1 MNEQSSSVTIEDKQE
16 TLIGK
21 VCNPW
26 TWRLANGFMALFFAF
41 ATYVQL
47 NDPDPVIW
55 MLIYAIPCFLC
66 IALVIDSSLQDH
78 YVWRYT
84 AVIHVGV
91 SILGIFY
98 SLSVLFTTEITSKN
112 PLEYE
117 EGREIGGLLIIT
129 AWLGLCWLR
138 KLGSFSEANVFF
150 WSATVAVSLTP
161 FVLLGYYV
169 NTWDVSAIQGHC
181 KDIISRHLYKEI

>member
-1 MNEQSSSVTIEDKQE
+1 MTEQSSIVTVEDKQE

-26 TWRLANGFMALFFAF
+26 MWRVANGFMALFFAF
-41 ATYVQL
+41 ASYVQI

-84 AVIHVGV
+84 AVIHVV
-91 SILGIFY
+91 VCNLGIFY
-98 SLSVLFTTEITSKN
+98 SLSVLFGTEISFKN

-117 EGREIGGLLIIT
+117 EGREIGGLLIII

-138 KLGSFSEANVFF
+138 RLRGFSEANVFF
-150 WSATVAVSLTP
+150 WSVIIAVSLTP

-169 NTWDVSAIQGHC
+169 NTWDVSAIQSHC

>member
-1 MNEQSSSVTIEDKQE
+1 MTRIYCKSMFGECMR
-16 TLIGK
+16 LIIDLWISFIFL
-21 VCNPW
+21 CPQ
-26 TWRLANGFMALFFAF
+26 
-41 ATYVQL
+41 QL

-98 SLSVLFTTEITSKN
+98 SLSILFTTEISSKN

-138 KLGSFSEANVFF
+138 RLGSFSEANVFF

>member
-1 MNEQSSSVTIEDKQE
+1 MR
-16 TLIGK
+16 LIIDLWISFIFL
-21 VCNPW
+21 CPQ
-26 TWRLANGFMALFFAF
+26 
-41 ATYVQL
+41 QL

-98 SLSVLFTTEITSKN
+98 SLSILFTTEISSKN

-138 KLGSFSEANVFF
+138 RLGSFSEANVFF